1 MYKINGIHHNQKLQ
15 IFLILLEINKQTLY
29 ILMEINYLQIPL
41 LVSHTT
47 KVLDFQAIIL
57 QQKSDLIL

>member
-1 MYKINGIHHNQKLQ
+1 MYKINGIHHNLKLQ
-15 IFLILLEINKQTLY
+15 IFLILLEIHKQTLY